1 MVRALAASRR
11 QARERALSL
20 LYEAETKG
28 VTPAEVLAELPVEPA
43 PSPSELVQGVGDH
56 QAEVDGWIVRF
67 ARDWALERMPALDRA
82 LLRMGVYE
90 LVHRPDVPTG
100 AVISE
105 AVELA
110 QRYSTDDSS
119 RFVNGV
125 LAAIATKVRPPV
137 AVAPDGADEPGAPAA
152 VDARGGRGREHHPA
166 GRRVALAAAVVAV
179 SWRRPSAALFVVGGD
194 DGRGRR
200 AGRRPAPGRRR

>member
-1 MVRALAASRR
+1 VVRALAASRR

-28 VTPAEVLAELPVEPA
+28 VTPAEVVADLPVEPA
-43 PSPSELVQGVGDH
+43 PFASELVLGVGEH

-82 LLRMGVYE
+82 LLRIGVYE
-90 LVHRPDVPTG
+90 LLHRPDVPTG
-100 AVISE
+100 AIMSE

-125 LAAIATKVRPPV
+125 LAAIANEARP
-137 AVAPDGADEPGAPAA
+137 GSK
-152 VDARGGRGREHHPA
+152 
-166 GRRVALAAAVVAV
+166 AAAVVIDPREPDEPV
-179 SWRRPSAALFVVGGD
+179 SFD
-194 DGRGRR
+194 DE
-200 AGRRPAPGRRR
+200 PDVL

>member
-43 PSPSELVQGVGDH
+43 EFASDLVLGVGDH
-56 QAEVDGWIVRF
+56 QDEVDGWIVRF

-125 LAAIATKVRPPV
+125 LAAIALEVRAGEVRPGEVRTTPAAPSPRGPGEPV
-137 AVAPDGADEPGAPAA
+137 AEVEAAP
-152 VDARGGRGREHHPA
+152 
-166 GRRVALAAAVVAV
+166 
-179 SWRRPSAALFVVGGD
+179 
-194 DGRGRR
+194 
-200 AGRRPAPGRRR
+200 

>member
-1 MVRALAASRR
+1 MARALAASRR

-28 VTPAEVLAELPVEPA
+28 VTPAEVVADLPVAPA
-43 PSPSELVQGVGDH
+43 PFASQLVLGVGEH
-56 QAEVDGWIVRF
+56 RAEVDGWIVRF

-90 LVHRPDVPTG
+90 LAHRPDVPTG

-125 LAAIATKVRPPV
+125 LAAIAAELRP
-137 AVAPDGADEPGAPAA
+137 GSKGE
-152 VDARGGRGREHHPA
+152 
-166 GRRVALAAAVVAV
+166 AAAVAV
-179 SWRRPSAALFVVGGD
+179 
-194 DGRGRR
+194 
-200 AGRRPAPGRRR
+200 PAPPEPPEPAGPVPLDEEPDDL